1 MYELPTY
8 IEIDG
13 EPFKIRDNGD
23 FRMVLHCFTV
33 LNAEDL
39 QNREK
44 AIAFLMVFYEAFN
57 TVEDVLSFKNTE
69 EALKKAFNFI
79 NCGKE
84 DIKGK
89 SLPTLIDW
97 ESDSNLICSAINN
110 VAGKEIRSERYIHW
124 WTFIGYYMAIGECAL
139 SQIVSIRYKIAKN
152 EKLEKHEKK
161 FRAENPQYFNIDMRT
176 IEQKDADTY
185 IQDLWDGGND

>member
-39 QNREK
+39 EPKERI
-44 AIAFLMVFYEAFN
+44 IAGLMVFYEDFN
-57 TVEDVLSFKNTE
+57 TIEDVLSFKNIKQAINE
-69 EALKKAFNFI
+69 LFLFI
-79 NCGKE
+79 NGGQEEKPKE
-84 DIKGK
+84 APK
-89 SLPTLIDW
+89 LIDW
-97 ESDSNLICSAINN
+97 EKDSNLICSAINN
-110 VAGKEIRSERYIHW
+110 VAGKEIREEKYIHW
-124 WTFIGYYMAIGECAL
+124 WTFLGYYMAIGECAL
-139 SQIVSIRYKIAKN
+139 TQIVSIRYKIAKD

-161 FRAENPQYFNIDMRT
+161 FRMENPQYFNIDTRS
-176 IEQKDADTY
+176 IQQRDAEDY
-185 IQDLWDGGND
+185 IQSLWDGGND